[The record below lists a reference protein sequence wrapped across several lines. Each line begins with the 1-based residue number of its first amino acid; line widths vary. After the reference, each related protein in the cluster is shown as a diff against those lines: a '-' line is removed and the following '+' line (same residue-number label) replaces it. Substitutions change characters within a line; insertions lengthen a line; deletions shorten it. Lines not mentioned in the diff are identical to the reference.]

1 MTFRAVH
8 AAFAVFAIVCGALPM
23 LVPQPAAA
31 QRKASNLIPEA
42 ASVTMQAKITAL
54 DPATRHVTLTGLN
67 GATVTVKASP
77 VVRLEMLKVGDTVN
91 AHYYRSVAFV
101 VSPPSAPVPEN
112 KMAAALARPVQEPGG
127 AVASVTRL
135 SVNVVGIDLAAHT
148 IDVVNPK
155 GGEVVSVTVTDPAR
169 QAFMSKIKVG
179 DTLTAVVSETLAVA
193 IDPATAAAA
202 K

>member
-1 MTFRAVH
+1 MTFRAPH
-8 AAFAVFAIVCGALPM
+8 AMFAAFAIAVGTLTAVL
-23 LVPQPAAA
+23 PQPAAA
-31 QRKASNLIPEA
+31 QRKASNIVPEA

-54 DPATRHVTLTGLN
+54 DPATRHVTLAGLS
-67 GATVTVKASP
+67 GRTVTVKAGP
-77 VVRLEMLKVGDTVN
+77 AVRLEMLKVGDTVN
-91 AHYYRSVAFV
+91 AHYYRSVAFI

-112 KMAAALARPVQEPGG
+112 KMAAVLARPVAEPGG
-127 AVASVTRL
+127 AVGTVTRM
-135 SVNVVGIDLAAHT
+135 SVNVVAIDLAANT

-169 QAFMSKIKVG
+169 QAFLPKIKVG

-193 IDPATAAAA
+193 IDPAPAA

>member
-1 MTFRAVH
+1 MTFRAL
-8 AAFAVFAIVCGALPM
+8 AVSAVVVTTLATM
-23 LVPQPAAA
+23 LPQPAAA
-31 QRKASNLIPEA
+31 QRKASNIIPEA

-54 DPATRHVTLTGLN
+54 DVPTRHVTLTGLN
-67 GATVTVKASP
+67 GASVTVKASP
-77 VVRLEMLKVGDTVN
+77 VVRLEMLKVGATVN

-101 VSPPSAPVPEN
+101 VSPPNAPVPEN
-112 KMAAALARPVQEPGG
+112 KIAAAMARPVQEPGG
-127 AVASVTRL
+127 AVGAVTRL
-135 SVNVVGIDLAAHT
+135 SVAVVGIDLTSHT

-179 DTLTAVVSETLAVA
+179 DTLTAVVSESLAVA